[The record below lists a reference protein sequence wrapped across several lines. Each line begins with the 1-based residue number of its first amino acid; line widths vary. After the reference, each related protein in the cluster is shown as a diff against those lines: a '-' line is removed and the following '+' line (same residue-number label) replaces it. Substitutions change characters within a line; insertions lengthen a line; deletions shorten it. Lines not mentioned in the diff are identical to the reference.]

1 MFGGEKKEAT
11 LLSACPDPLEGHHI
25 SREFRTKMTDWM
37 VEVCTSFKCCPRTY
51 FLAVTLFDKYMVA
64 CHKQGRVLTNADI
77 HSMGITS
84 IYLASKFED
93 VFPLHSKVVSQK
105 IAHGAI
111 TPQQL
116 KEKERDFLGVF
127 NFEIDFVTPFDFYQ
141 TYFDKLEKQLMQ
153 ESIL

>member
-1 MFGGEKKEAT
+1 MA
-11 LLSACPDPLEGHHI
+11 
-25 SREFRTKMTDWM
+25 DWM

-116 KEKERDFLGVF
+116 MHTIRIQAQKTSFFCFQETERLVA
-127 NFEIDFVTPFDFYQ
+127 ETKMIL
-141 TYFDKLEKQLMQ
+141 DKLGSMALLLVKMA
-153 ESIL
+153 I

>member
-1 MFGGEKKEAT
+1 MERLSKFRLYRKEMQDSGKVYCQALKEIQESLQAKEVLDSSRSFRGQKEEGT

-77 HSMGITS
+77 HYMGITS

-93 VFPLHSKVVSQK
+93 VFPLHSKVVS
-105 IAHGAI
+105 
-111 TPQQL
+111 
-116 KEKERDFLGVF
+116 
-127 NFEIDFVTPFDFYQ
+127 
-141 TYFDKLEKQLMQ
+141 
-153 ESIL
+153 